1 MKTLEIVHANGHKNI
16 SCLHKTTIEI
26 TKNET
31 LSERGDCIL
40 AVRASKGC
48 FDLNYDLKT
57 QIWKE
62 RKIRVMIKVG
72 NIKDSFFGFGSKDLK
87 LLDKSDIVFRKS
99 DFICERTAL
108 INCNKASNQ
117 INRKIINSLLDP
129 QSELK
134 LIFKLA

>member
-1 MKTLEIVHANGHKNI
+1 MKTLDIVHANGHKNV

-26 TKNET
+26 TKNEN
-31 LSERGDCIL
+31 LSKRGDCIL

-48 FDLNYDLKT
+48 YDLNYDLKT